1 MLTLPLEPT
10 DDRANPIFK
19 DAAGCATWLNQL
31 QLTNLQ
37 QAHGRLLKEL
47 GELNRYPMRGQD
59 RLDILELLQE
69 TVGFIQTDLAKKLLD
84 KALPL
89 NDLEL
94 LTFNSLLH
102 LWQAMIAG
110 YQRGL
115 QSFISGEKQ
124 LARHGA
130 LLCQRCLHFTGL
142 KILEYLRTGYECPP
156 GLWHQLH
163 ELYAYAEQQAFQH
176 SETGAQSSCTASYL
190 KTLLVCYAD
199 PAQLTRWQLQ
209 QIDIWLSLW
218 SNTLTIANHYATS
231 VNDAPPLAI
240 DLSGSQ
246 GLQSTTEISGH
257 ASMRYLP
264 MVPLSKLLRVKIIL
278 LQQGQ
283 TPLQVGL
290 GNQSDRQACLELLS
304 LAHQNWCEKKQL
316 RACVRRPV
324 NLPTTVVGEPARIF
338 QTRLFGA
345 DTTDEADSASRP
357 ENWQMK
363 DESIMGACLV
373 RTDVN
378 GSKLKRR
385 QLIAL
390 HTVHHAALAATVW
403 IRVMQDGKLQTGVR
417 YFPGQPEPVRIR
429 PLNQPLPAEYAFL
442 LPALPALKTPASLI
456 LPRNRFEAG
465 RIIELI
471 HQDGRIMQATLG
483 FSVEQGFNFERA
495 SFTIKK

>member
-10 DDRANPIFK
+10 DDRADPIFK
-19 DAAGCATWLNQL
+19 DAVGCATWLNQL

-47 GELNRYPMRGQD
+47 CELNRYPMRGQD

-69 TVGFIQTDLAKKLLD
+69 TAGFIQTDLAKKLVD

-89 NDLEL
+89 NDAEL
-94 LTFNSLLH
+94 LTFKSLLH

-124 LARHGA
+124 LAGHGA

-142 KILEYLRTGYECPP
+142 EILEYLRTGYECPP

-163 ELYAYAEQQAFQH
+163 ELYAYAEQQEFQH
-176 SETGAQSSCTASYL
+176 TETDAQSSCTASYI

-218 SNTLTIANHYATS
+218 SNTFTIANHYATS

-246 GLQSTTEISGH
+246 GLQSTTEISSH

-283 TPLQVGL
+283 TPLQIGL
-290 GNQSDRQACLELLS
+290 GNQSDRHACLELLS
-304 LAHQNWCEKKQL
+304 LVHQNCCEKKHL
-316 RACVRRPV
+316 RACVRRPA
-324 NLPTTVVGEPARIF
+324 NLPTAVFGEPARIF
-338 QTRLFGA
+338 QTNLFGA
-345 DTTDEADSASRP
+345 DTQPTASKP

-363 DESIMGACLV
+363 DESIMGACLI
-373 RTDVN
+373 RTDAD
-378 GSKLKRR
+378 GAKLKRW

-390 HTVHHAALAATVW
+390 RTAHHAALAATVW
-403 IRVMQDGKLQTGVR
+403 IRVMQDGRLQTGVR
-417 YFPGQPEPVRIR
+417 YFPGRPEPIRIR
-429 PLNQPLPAEYAFL
+429 AVNQSIPAEYAFL

-456 LPRNRFEAG
+456 LPRNWFEAG
-465 RIIELI
+465 RVIVLM
-471 HQDGRIMQATLG
+471 HQDGRILQATLG
-483 FSVEQGFNFERA
+483 FSVEQGFNFERV
-495 SFTIKK
+495 SFTLKN